1 MCYVEMNASV
11 ESLAYTYPTRNVM
24 DPVNGNST
32 YRESWESTW
41 GDRIER
47 FVEQQLA
54 DADSGHGLEHIVR
67 VVENA
72 FGLANGTD
80 ADLAVLLPAA
90 WLHDCVIVPKDSPLR
105 NQASRMA
112 AARARQ
118 FLTEIAYPEERLA
131 AIEHAIAAHSFS
143 ARIPCESLEARL
155 LQDADRLE
163 ALGAI
168 GLARCLM
175 TGGAMRQRLY
185 APGEPFPIGRQPDD
199 SQQSVDHFFCKLL
212 GLHRT
217 MQTESGRA
225 EATRRTRFLVTF
237 LRQLAIELG
246 NSVSQVDRSIES
258 ALADSPD
265 LVYIMEIR
273 GV

>member
-1 MCYVEMNASV
+1 
-11 ESLAYTYPTRNVM
+11 M
-24 DPVNGNST
+24 DPINSNRT
-32 YRESWESTW
+32 DRESWESTW

-47 FVEQQLA
+47 FVKLQLA
-54 DADSGHGLEHIVR
+54 DADSGHGVEHIIR

-72 FGLANGTD
+72 CGLSKGTEV
-80 ADLAVLLPAA
+80 DLAVLLPAA
-90 WLHDCVIVPKDSPLR
+90 WLHDCVIVPKDSPHR

-118 FLTEIAYPEERLA
+118 FLEEISYPTDRLD

-143 ARIPCESLEARL
+143 ARIECETLEARL

-199 SQQSVDHFFCKLL
+199 TQQSVDHFFCKLL

-225 EATRRTRFLVTF
+225 EATRRTRFLVAF
-237 LRQLAIELG
+237 LRELAIELG
-246 NSVSQVDRSIES
+246 KSVSEAERSIES

-265 LVYIMEIR
+265 LVYIMNPC